1 MRSDAASAG
10 AHALRSITWD
20 LVVADEAQHIKSP
33 ASSTA
38 KALRTI
44 EAHARIAL
52 SGTPVENN
60 LTELWAILDWAVPGL
75 LGSRDELPT
84 ECGAQIATAHGRAKA
99 RKSADVRELLHPRR
113 RKTDPGNAREL
124 PAETETENP

>member
-75 LGSRDELPT
+75 LGSRNRSEEHTSELQSLMRISYADFCLKKKKKHR
-84 ECGAQIATAHGRAKA
+84 ECCDTDRDNKTTQKHG
-99 RKSADVRELLHPRR
+99 DH
-113 RKTDPGNAREL
+113 
-124 PAETETENP
+124 